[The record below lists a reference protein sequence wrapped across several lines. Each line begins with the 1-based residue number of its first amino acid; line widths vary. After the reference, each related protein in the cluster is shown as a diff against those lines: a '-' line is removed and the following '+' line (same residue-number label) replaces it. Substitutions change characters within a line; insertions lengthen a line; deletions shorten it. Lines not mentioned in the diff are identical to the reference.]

1 MTRPARM
8 LTYADAGQA
17 RRVVACDPVRHVF
30 VASRLDAGILNPMVP
45 GTVWGWPDDHVE
57 ALLHVGANL
66 APVAAGPEALAAFA
80 QVCGPRRS
88 CHSIIGAAEMVLTL
102 WRMLGERWGAAY
114 THTREIRP
122 SQPVMTIRGASTLPG
137 DPRVRPV
144 TMAEFEPYLAASVA
158 MYTEEVG
165 ADPRAHG
172 SAVDF
177 RNHCRW
183 SVEHGRAFGIVEDG
197 RVVFKADMGPAS
209 GGVAQLQG
217 VWITPSLRGRGL
229 AAAAVASV
237 VGHMLRQHQTVS
249 LYVNDFN
256 VRAVRCYER
265 VGFRAVDEFATVL
278 Y

>member
-1 MTRPARM
+1 MTVSARL

-17 RRVVACDPVRHVF
+17 RRVVAAHPVRNVF
-30 VASRLDAGILNPMVP
+30 VASRLDAGVLNPLVP

-57 ALLHVGANL
+57 ALLHVGANM

-80 QVCGPRRS
+80 QACGPRRT
-88 CHSIIGAAEMVLTL
+88 CQSIVGPSQMVLTL
-102 WRMLGERWGAAY
+102 WRLLTQLWGAAY
-114 THTREIRP
+114 AQTREVRP
-122 SQPVMTIRGASTLPG
+122 QQPVMTIRHGPEVAG
-137 DPRVRPV
+137 DPRVRAI

-165 ADPRAHG
+165 DDPRGHG
-172 SAVDF
+172 APDDY

-183 SVEHGRAFGIVEDG
+183 LVEHGRAFGIVEDG
-197 RVVFKADMGPAS
+197 RVVFKSDIGAAS

-217 VWITPSLRGRGL
+217 VWLDPSLRGRG
-229 AAAAVASV
+229 ASKAAVASV
-237 VGHMLRQHQTVS
+237 VARMLRQYQTVS

-265 VGFRAVDEFATVL
+265 IGFHVVDEFATVL